1 MPVLQNLRTDVNKL
15 KSPVKSKIL
24 QRFFKT
30 GKGEYGAGDIFLG
43 LTVPES
49 RLIAK
54 KYASVIKNSELEK
67 LLSSKYH
74 EERLIALLILV
85 QKFNLISAERFQL
98 SSPRRR
104 GSRKISQVK
113 SILDSHFRGND
124 KNAAVNQKKVVDFY
138 LAHLSAVNNW
148 DLVDLSADKIFGR
161 YLLGKSTKILY
172 KFIKS
177 KNLWERRIAIVSTF
191 AFIKQNKFTDALR
204 LSKIL
209 LKDKHDLIH
218 KACGWMLREV
228 GKRNVGILLKFLNKN
243 SSQMPRTMLRYAIE
257 RLPKNKKKFYLEK

>member
-1 MPVLQNLRTDVNKL
+1 MLVLQNLRTDVNKL
-15 KSPVKSKIL
+15 KSKTKAKIL

-30 GKGEYGAGDIFLG
+30 GRGEYGEGDLFLG
-43 LTVPES
+43 LTVPQS
-49 RLIAK
+49 LLIAK

-85 QKFNLISAERFQL
+85 QKLNLISAERFQL

-124 KNAAVNQKKVVDFY
+124 KNIEVNQKKVVDFY
-138 LAHLSAVNNW
+138 LQHLPTVNNW
-148 DLVDLSADKIFGR
+148 DLVDLSADKILGR

-172 KFIKS
+172 KLVKS

-191 AFIKQNKFTDALR
+191 AFIKQNKFDHTLR
-204 LSKIL
+204 FTEIL
-209 LKDKHDLIH
+209 LRDKHDLIH

-228 GKRNVGILLKFLNKN
+228 GKRDVGILLKFLDKN

-257 RLPKNKKKFYLEK
+257 RLPKNKRKFYLGK